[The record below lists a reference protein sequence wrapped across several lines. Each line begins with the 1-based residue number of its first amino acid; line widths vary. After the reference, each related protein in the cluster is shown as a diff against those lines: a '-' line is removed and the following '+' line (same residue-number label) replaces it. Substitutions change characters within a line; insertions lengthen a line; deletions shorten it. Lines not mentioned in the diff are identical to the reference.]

1 MGISEPQAGKAIE
14 CRGQSL
20 KGLSCG
26 NLEKE
31 NSVRNMD
38 NVGLTHELSWG
49 NKDFLRKWAICVI
62 FWLRI
67 YVC

>member
-38 NVGLTHELSWG
+38 NVGLTHEL
-49 NKDFLRKWAICVI
+49 
-62 FWLRI
+62 
-67 YVC
+67 